1 MKPLN
6 YYGNSTIAPL
16 SASDF
21 MTIYVYHKG
30 KILFSG
36 TNQEYLEFL
45 NRSYDDG
52 IVVEKIVDKQAF
64 AAHRKSIDDDLE
76 RLRTEFKNDLLELY
90 GFSSDDELPN
100 KVYNLVFKYFGDESL
115 EKVVHAFR
123 DFIEL
128 AY

>member
-6 YYGNSTIAPL
+6 YYGNSTITPQR
-16 SASDF
+16 ASDF
-21 MTIYVYHKG
+21 MTVYVYQQG

-36 TNQEYLEFL
+36 SNREYLEFL

-52 IVVEKIVDKQAF
+52 MVVEKIVDKQAF

-76 RLRTEFKNDLLELY
+76 RLRTEFKNDLLAHH

-100 KVYNLVFKYFGDESL
+100 KTYNLAVKYFGDESL
-115 EKVVHAFR
+115 ERVVQAFAE
-123 DFIEL
+123 FIDL
-128 AY
+128 VY